1 MLGVLGILLAL
12 GLLMYMAYK
21 GFSVIFF
28 APVFALLAAVL
39 SGLALMPTY
48 TEIFLPNLANYVKV
62 YFPFFLLGAVFGKA
76 MEESGAAAS
85 IAKMIVKKLGAKQA
99 ILSVVLSCAILTYG
113 GVSLF
118 VVAFAVYPF
127 AASIFREAN
136 IPKRLIPA
144 TIALGAF
151 TFTMDALPGT
161 PQIQNSIPMKFFNT
175 DLYAAPVFGTLGTIL
190 IFGLGMLYLEWRR
203 RKAQAAGEG
212 YGNHTSQEP
221 EILEDRNLPNPI
233 LAIVPLVAV
242 LLMTLILQ
250 KMVFPH
256 WNITAWATQAPYK
269 MDKAGIVGTMNN
281 WALMIGLLV
290 GIVIAMVINPI
301 RIKGNIAKAINAGAI
316 GSLLAVMNTG
326 SEVGFGNVIKTLP
339 GFQSIAHAMMNIK
352 GGGSPLLSEAVT
364 VNVLAGVT
372 GSASGGM
379 SIALDAFGKDYLAWA
394 QRVGLDPQL
403 LHRVASMASG
413 GMDTLPHNGAVITLL
428 AITGL
433 THKQAYRDIFALTLL
448 KVATPI
454 VLIGLTSIFHFV

>member
-1 MLGVLGILLAL
+1 MLGVIGILLAL
-12 GLLMYMAYK
+12 GLLMFMAYK
-21 GFSVIFF
+21 GYSVIFF
-28 APVFALLAAVL
+28 APVFAILAAVL

-85 IAKMIVKKLGAKQA
+85 IAKAIVKKLGTKQA
-99 ILSVVLSCAILTYG
+99 VLSVVLSCAILTYG

-127 AASIFREAN
+127 AANIFREAN

-175 DLYAAPVFGTLGTIL
+175 DLYAAPVTGIIGTIM
-190 IFGLGMLYLEWRR
+190 IFGLGLLYIEWRR

-212 YGNHTSQEP
+212 YGVHTTQEP
-221 EILEDRNLPNPI
+221 ELIDDSTLPNPL
-233 LAIVPLVAV
+233 LATLPLISVLIV
-242 LLMTLILQ
+242 TLILQ
-250 KMVFPH
+250 KAVFPH
-256 WNITAWATQAPYK
+256 WNIVDWVSQAPYK
-269 MDKAGIVGTMNN
+269 MDKAGVIGTMNN
-281 WALMIGLLV
+281 WALMIGLAT
-290 GIVIAMVINPI
+290 GILLAFIINPKK
-301 RIKGNIAKAINAGAI
+301 IKGNVSKAINAGAI
-316 GSLLAVMNTG
+316 GSLLAVMNTA
-326 SEVGFGNVIKTLP
+326 SEVGFGNVIKSLP
-339 GFQSIAHAMMNIK
+339 GFQSIAHSLMNIR
-352 GGGSPLLSEAVT
+352 GGGSPLISEAVT

-379 SIALDAFGKDYLAWA
+379 SIALDAFGKDYLATA
-394 QRVGLDPQL
+394 QKIGLSPEL
-403 LHRVASMASG
+403 LHRIASMSSG

-433 THKQAYRDIFALTLL
+433 THKQAYKDIFVLTLM
-448 KVATPI
+448 KMATPF
-454 VLIGLTSIFHFV
+454 VLIALTSIFHFV